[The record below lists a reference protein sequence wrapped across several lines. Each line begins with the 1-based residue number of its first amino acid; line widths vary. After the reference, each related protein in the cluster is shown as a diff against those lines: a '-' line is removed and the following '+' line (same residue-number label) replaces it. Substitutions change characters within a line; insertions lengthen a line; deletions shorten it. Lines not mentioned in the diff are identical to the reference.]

1 MKKII
6 LLSFFLAVGCSE
18 SNISDL
24 EEYVQETADKP
35 RGRIKPLP
43 EFKPYSAFAYSASA
57 LRSPFESPVAY
68 EESTERSLDLVDA
81 PDESRPKHP
90 LERYPLNE
98 LYLVG
103 TLAKD
108 PYNLKALIKT
118 DSGSVHM
125 LEEGQYI
132 GKNNGL
138 VVKVADSKVDI
149 VEVVPNGSGGWISRP
164 QTMGIKVSSGV
175 NK

>member
-6 LLSFFLAVGCSE
+6 LLSFIFLVGCSD
-18 SNISDL
+18 SNIDDL
-24 EEYVQETADKP
+24 EVYVQATTDKP
-35 RGRIKPLP
+35 RGRVKPLP

-57 LRSPFESPVAY
+57 LRSPFESPIAF
-68 EESTERSLDLVDA
+68 EESSDRSLDLVDA
-81 PDESRPKHP
+81 PDENRSRDP
-90 LERYPLNE
+90 LERYALNE
-98 LYLVG
+98 LTFVG

-108 PYNLKALIKT
+108 SLQLKALIKT
-118 DSGSVHM
+118 YSGSVHI
-125 LEEGQYI
+125 LEEGEYI

-138 VVKVADSKVDI
+138 VVKVTESKVDI

-164 QTMGIKVSSGV
+164 QAMGIKVSSGV

>member
-6 LLSFFLAVGCSE
+6 LLSFLFVLGCSD
-18 SNISDL
+18 SNMSDL
-24 EEYVQETADKP
+24 EMYVQETAEKP

-57 LRSPFESPVAY
+57 LRSPFESPVAF
-68 EESTERSLDLVDA
+68 EESAGHSLDLVDA
-81 PDESRPKHP
+81 PDENRLQEP

-98 LYLVG
+98 LSLVG

-108 PYNLKALIKT
+108 SQKLQALIKT
-118 DSGSVHM
+118 DGGSVHM

-138 VVKVADSKVDI
+138 VINVAESRVDI